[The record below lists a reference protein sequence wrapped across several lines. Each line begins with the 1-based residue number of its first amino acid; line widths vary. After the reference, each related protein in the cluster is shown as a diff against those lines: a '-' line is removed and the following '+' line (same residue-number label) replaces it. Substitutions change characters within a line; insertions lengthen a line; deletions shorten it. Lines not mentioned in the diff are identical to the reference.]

1 MGAVYQWYY
10 DHLTGL
16 TEGNRVYLLTD
27 SLKGKQDYCS
37 LLKPEL
43 KQGVIT
49 MEEFIKMEAQR
60 YPELVNYMG
69 FTESIETQE
78 EDEKMRDVS
87 KSQPLF
93 EDHLSFDEMVLG
105 IREGRFFKGRIN
117 ISRVNID
124 ESTVMVEGLTD
135 DILVLGAPNQN
146 RALNGDIVCLQILQE
161 KEWVRHFK

>member
-1 MGAVYQWYY
+1 MK
-10 DHLTGL
+10 H
-16 TEGNRVYLLTD
+16 
-27 SLKGKQDYCS
+27 
-37 LLKPEL
+37 
-43 KQGVIT
+43 GVIT
-49 MEEFIKMEAQR
+49 MDEFIKMEAQR

-124 ESTVMVEGLTD
+124 ESIVMVEGLSD
-135 DILVLGAPNQN
+135 DLLVLGAPNQN

-161 KEWVRHFK
+161 KDWVRHFK

>member
-1 MGAVYQWYY
+1 
-10 DHLTGL
+10 
-16 TEGNRVYLLTD
+16 
-27 SLKGKQDYCS
+27 
-37 LLKPEL
+37 
-43 KQGVIT
+43 

-146 RALNGDIVCLQILQE
+146 RALNGDIVCLQILQD
-161 KEWVRHFK
+161 KEWVRHFKQSDPINIVDKQEQLQALEDNDIVPEGAKSVIKALVDAEEEAH